1 MTQIIT
7 FYLGDRVQWF
17 RAQADMER
25 WQEEV
30 EILEEEFRRAI
41 RGFEKMEQVWSSLAM
56 SIGSESAD
64 FFDSRVAKGKMAY
77 GKKKAAMYGRM
88 AKEARMVFHSI
99 GATYP
104 PEGVS
109 LGDHIRSQRPSQEI
123 DWTSSVNGNYDVL
136 NTIVA

>member
-1 MTQIIT
+1 MGNSNNNKIII

-17 RAQADMER
+17 RAQADSDMER

-56 SIGSESAD
+56 SKGPDSEAAESD
-64 FFDSRVAKGKMAY
+64 FDSRVAKGKMAY

-88 AKEARMVFHSI
+88 AKEAHMVFLSI

-123 DWTSSVNGNYDVL
+123 DWTSAV
-136 NTIVA
+136 